1 MTKRKNSH
9 AWCARGPHCT
19 THEAQQC
26 DIHRWL
32 HCAGH
37 RHWLRNKVDKMISW
51 EKTFSKVKLWLEIWC
66 SFQKII
72 QNRHRSS
79 QWRLVDICSRRNKH
93 ERLHNVFDWK
103 NRIPPFTTVMFF
115 SFASRGS
122 FSLQELVP
130 LNAAQDTRR
139 LGCAMTGKN
148 ASQQWMLTCKNS
160 MHTNWLPRTMR
171 PQENQKLLVIFKNSV
186 KAIQANA
193 RAMTMKKHV
202 AINLHAHETQEP
214 WIKPY
219 CKQPWCTWNARTNSN
234 DTLKAN
240 SLIWS
245 KTFGNHSRPIM
256 KTLQTCM
263 LFVCFLLY
271 NQKNPMQ
278 TTLPKMQF
286 ALAQKNEQCKLHC
299 P

>member
-1 MTKRKNSH
+1 
-9 AWCARGPHCT
+9 
-19 THEAQQC
+19 
-26 DIHRWL
+26 
-32 HCAGH
+32 
-37 RHWLRNKVDKMISW
+37 
-51 EKTFSKVKLWLEIWC
+51 
-66 SFQKII
+66 
-72 QNRHRSS
+72 
-79 QWRLVDICSRRNKH
+79 
-93 ERLHNVFDWK
+93 
-103 NRIPPFTTVMFF
+103 
-115 SFASRGS
+115 
-122 FSLQELVP
+122 
-130 LNAAQDTRR
+130 
-139 LGCAMTGKN
+139 
-148 ASQQWMLTCKNS
+148 

-271 NQKNPMQ
+271 NQKNR
-278 TTLPKMQF
+278 
-286 ALAQKNEQCKLHC
+286 CKLHC
-299 P
+299 PKCSLHWPKKMSNANYIAHNAVCIGPKNWAMQSALGAMHFALLCLKFTPGSWGLIYVNFGE

>member
-1 MTKRKNSH
+1 
-9 AWCARGPHCT
+9 
-19 THEAQQC
+19 
-26 DIHRWL
+26 
-32 HCAGH
+32 
-37 RHWLRNKVDKMISW
+37 
-51 EKTFSKVKLWLEIWC
+51 
-66 SFQKII
+66 
-72 QNRHRSS
+72 
-79 QWRLVDICSRRNKH
+79 
-93 ERLHNVFDWK
+93 
-103 NRIPPFTTVMFF
+103 
-115 SFASRGS
+115 
-122 FSLQELVP
+122 
-130 LNAAQDTRR
+130 
-139 LGCAMTGKN
+139 
-148 ASQQWMLTCKNS
+148 MLTCKNS

-271 NQKNPMQ
+271 NQKKPDANYIAQNAVCIGPKKWAMQ
-278 TTLPKMQF
+278 TTLPIMQF
-286 ALAQKNEQCKLHC
+286 ALAQKIEQCKVHWVPCTLHC
-299 P
+299 FA